1 MIFDWLSD
9 PAAWAGLAT
18 LVVLEIVLGIDNLVF
33 VAILAERLPESQRD
47 RARLTG
53 LSLALVMRLGLLASI
68 SWIATLTAPLVT
80 IAGFEFSGRSLILLA
95 GGLFLLYKAT
105 RELHERLEGHEEA
118 GDAKAGQAILWQVI
132 LQIIVLDLVF
142 SLDSVITAVGMVQ
155 DLEIMVIAVVIAV
168 GAMMLAS
175 KPLMGFVGRHPTVV
189 ILCLGFLMMI
199 GLSLVAEGFGFHIPK
214 GYLYVAIG
222 FSIVIEALNQ
232 IQQRN
237 RARATARRRLEQDRD
252 GVTAKRAKLSAG
264 SSEF

>member
-1 MIFDWLSD
+1 MIFDWLTD

-53 LSLALVMRLGLLASI
+53 LSLALIMRLGLLASI
-68 SWIATLTAPLVT
+68 SWIATLTTPLVT
-80 IAGFEFSGRSLILLA
+80 VSGFEFSGRSLILLA

-105 RELHERLEGHEEA
+105 RELHERLEGEEEHGEARA
-118 GDAKAGQAILWQVI
+118 GKAILWQVI

-175 KPLMGFVGRHPTVV
+175 KPLMGFVSRHPTVV

-214 GYLYVAIG
+214 GYLYTAIG
-222 FSIVIEALNQ
+222 FSIAIEALNQ
-232 IQQRN
+232 IRRRN
-237 RARATARRRLEQDRD
+237 KARATARRLLATNGDRVA
-252 GVTAKRAKLSAG
+252 GKSRKLAAD
-264 SSEF
+264 